1 MISFIYDYIGWEEKQ
16 IIKKM
21 VEKNI
26 PFNLVDSKTLTL
38 KLTSK
43 NDIGDIAFIRCI
55 SHKRS
60 LYYAGILESQGI
72 RVINSYNTFNITGNK
87 ILTSAQL
94 YKNNIPTP
102 ESFLSFS
109 KDTAIESSHEIGYP
123 VVFKPASG
131 SWGRMISLIN
141 NDNLADTVMSMNDM
155 VNESGIYYIQ
165 KYVERPPRDVR
176 AIVID
181 HQISAAIYRYSNDG
195 WKTNLSLGGKVE
207 KANLTEDE
215 KETIIK
221 TSEIFDSGVIGIDGM
236 ESREGLKIHEING
249 RVEFKGAS
257 KVYGEKIIDDIIGFL
272 KKIS

>member
-16 IIKKM
+16 LIKKLK
-21 VEKNI
+21 EENI
-26 PFNLVDSKTLTL
+26 PFNLVDSKNLTL

-72 RVINSYNTFNITGNK
+72 RVINSYSTFNITGNK
-87 ILTSAQL
+87 ILTSAYL

-109 KDTAIESSHEIGYP
+109 KDNAIESSNEIGYP
-123 VVFKPASG
+123 VVFKPATG

-141 NDNLADTVMSMNDM
+141 NDNFADTVFGMNDM

-176 AIVID
+176 AIVIN

-195 WKTNLSLGGKVE
+195 WKTNLYLGGKVE

-221 TSEIFDSGVIGIDGM
+221 ASEIFDSGVIGIDGM
-236 ESREGLKIHEING
+236 ESSEGLKIHEING

-257 KVYGEKIIDDIIGFL
+257 KIYGEKIIDDIIGFL
-272 KKIS
+272 KILS